1 MSTDEYD
8 ILFKVVLVGD
18 GSVGKSCLLSR
29 FTRNE
34 FNLESQST
42 IGVEFASKCITIA
55 GKTIKAQ
62 VWDTAGQEKHYRALC
77 AAYYR
82 GAAGAIITYD
92 ITSRRSFDNLGV
104 WLQQVKDFTDS
115 KIVTI
120 LVGNKC
126 DLSHLRTV
134 PKEEAQ
140 KFADKNKIYFIETS
154 ALDTTNVEEAFLNL
168 LTQIYQSKNNSEPTV
183 PASSEVTIK
192 LDKPQPTQAES
203 EQKKTSACC
212 NHNH

>member
-1 MSTDEYD
+1 MCTYV
-8 ILFKVVLVGD
+8 FVL
-18 GSVGKSCLLSR
+18 S
-29 FTRNE
+29 
-34 FNLESQST
+34 FNMCS
-42 IGVEFASKCITIA
+42 
-55 GKTIKAQ
+55 
-62 VWDTAGQEKHYRALC
+62 
-77 AAYYR
+77 YYR

-140 KFADKNKIYFIETS
+140 KFAGKSPSE
-154 ALDTTNVEEAFLNL
+154 DTN
-168 LTQIYQSKNNSEPTV
+168 
-183 PASSEVTIK
+183 
-192 LDKPQPTQAES
+192 
-203 EQKKTSACC
+203 
-212 NHNH
+212 

>member
-42 IGVEFASKCITIA
+42 IGVEFASKCVTIA

-82 GAAGAIITYD
+82 GAVGVIIMYD
-92 ITSRRSFDNLGV
+92 ITSKRSFDSLAV
-104 WLQQVKDFTDS
+104 WLQQVKDFADP

-120 LVGNKC
+120 LIGNKC

-140 KFADKNKIYFIETS
+140 KFADMNKIYFIETS
-154 ALDTTNVEEAFLNL
+154 ALNTTNVEEAFLTI
-168 LTQIYQSKNNSEPTV
+168 LTQIYQSKKDAEQPVPTDSESTV
-183 PASSEVTIK
+183 K
-192 LDKPQPTQAES
+192 LDKPQPTPAEN
-203 EQKKTSACC
+203 EQKNRSACC
-212 NHNH
+212 SQHH